1 MNTTI
6 RNVRYALAILLLIA
20 LPAVVSAAAP
30 AQEYTTTYTIT
41 VMDDGSATWQ
51 IEYRTPLESDSD
63 VAGFDAYTRDLTSVY
78 LPQVQDLMQRSAT
91 QASVAVSRPM
101 KISDATGSAV
111 VQISP
116 TGKFGVVV
124 YSFNWDGFAKTNNG
138 LDIGDAFSGGLY
150 LAKDSTLIIQYPDG
164 YSVMSVDPS
173 ADQQRDSLIW
183 YGQQSFA
190 PGEPRVVL
198 EREAAPFPLIPLVFG
213 IIIVLI
219 VVAGF
224 FFFRSRNQIP
234 ETEEPNEPVVVL
246 TADEQ
251 RSVEER
257 IMQYLLT
264 NGGEQYQ
271 SEIVRNLGLP
281 RSTVSA
287 SLNGLHQKG
296 LIVKVRKGR
305 ENLIRLVKTGT

>member
-1 MNTTI
+1 MNTTMW
-6 RNVRYALAILLLIA
+6 NARYALAVLLLIA
-20 LPAVVSAAAP
+20 LPAAVLAAAP
-30 AQEYTTTYTIT
+30 APEYTTTYTIT
-41 VMDDGSATWQ
+41 VQDDGSAIWQ

-63 VAGFDAYTRDLTSVY
+63 VAGFEAYTRDLSSVY

-101 KISDATGSAV
+101 KISNATGSAV
-111 VQISP
+111 VQLSP

-124 YSFNWDGFAKTNNG
+124 YTFGWDGFAEKGTG
-138 LDIGDAFSGGLY
+138 LTISDAFSGGLY
-150 LAKDSTLIIQYPDG
+150 LAKDSTLVIRYPAG

-183 YGQQSFA
+183 YGQRSFA

-198 EREAAPFPLIPLVFG
+198 EKESSPFPIIPVVLG
-213 IIIVLI
+213 IVIVLI
-219 VVAGF
+219 VLAGF
-224 FFFRSRNQIP
+224 FLYTSKTQEP
-234 ETEEPNEPVVVL
+234 ETEDPDEPAVVL
-246 TADEQ
+246 AGDELK
-251 RSVEER
+251 SVDDR
-257 IMQYLLT
+257 IMQFLVA

-271 SEIVRNLGLP
+271 SEIVRILGLP

-287 SLNGLHQKG
+287 SLNGLHLKG

-305 ENLIRLVKTGT
+305 ENLIRLVKTGN

>member
-6 RNVRYALAILLLIA
+6 RNVGYTLLLLIA

-30 AQEYTTTYTIT
+30 PPEYTTTYTIT

-51 IEYRTPLESDSD
+51 IEYRTPLVSASDL
-63 VAGFDAYTRDLTSVY
+63 AGFEEYTQDLHSVY

-111 VQISP
+111 VQLSP

-124 YSFNWDGFAKTNNG
+124 YTFNWDGFTKTNNG
-138 LDIGDAFSGGLY
+138 LEIGDAFSGGLY
-150 LAKDSTLIIQYPDG
+150 LGKDSTLIIQYPEG

-183 YGQQSFA
+183 YGQRSFA

-198 EREAAPFPLIPLVFG
+198 ERVSTPFPLIPVVLG
-213 IIIVLI
+213 IVVVLI
-219 VVAGF
+219 AFVGF
-224 FFFRSRNQIP
+224 FIYRSRKQEP
-234 ETEEPNEPVVVL
+234 EAEETNEPVVVL

-251 RSVEER
+251 KSVEER
-257 IMQYLLT
+257 IMQHLLT
-264 NGGEQYQ
+264 NGGERYQ

-305 ENLIRLVKTGT
+305 ENLIRLTKTGT